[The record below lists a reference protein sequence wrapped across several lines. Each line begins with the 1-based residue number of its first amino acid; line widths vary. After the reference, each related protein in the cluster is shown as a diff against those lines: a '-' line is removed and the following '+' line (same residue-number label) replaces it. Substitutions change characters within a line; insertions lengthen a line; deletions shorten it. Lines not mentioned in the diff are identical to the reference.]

1 MALIFCSMQVKNRP
15 FLLSP
20 AAKDYIWGGTRL
32 REEYN
37 KHIDVTPLAE
47 TWECSTH
54 PDGPSRVA
62 SGVFAGEKLVDVL
75 RAHPEFIG
83 THPKTDGE
91 GGLPVLIKFIDA
103 ARDLSVQVHP
113 SDEYARTHEHGQLG
127 KTEMWYVLEAAPGA
141 SLVYGFRQDLTR
153 AMLAAS
159 LEDDTVER
167 YLQKVEIH
175 RGDVFLIESGTV
187 HAIGAGAMIV
197 EIQECS
203 NLTYRMY
210 DYHRLGKDGKPRE
223 LHIAKALDVVDLRR
237 KPLPEQLQREREE
250 HDGYSVELLEQC
262 KYFRTERLRLDT
274 VQSGKEPSQSEAAC
288 SVEGTSTQDMPVD
301 AHEKTVDNT
310 SADMTQDESSRWT
323 KGKKAVDAVRFST
336 GPESFEVLLC
346 VDGSGTLSGEDVE
359 LSFRKGDCIFVPADS
374 IGLEIRGQSELL
386 KVTC

>member
-37 KHIDVTPLAE
+37 KPIDVTPLAE

-62 SGVFAGEKLVDVL
+62 SGAFAGEKLVDVL

-159 LEDDTVER
+159 LEDDTVEK

-197 EIQECS
+197 EIQESS

-210 DYHRLGKDGKPRE
+210 DYHRLGKDGRPRE
-223 LHIAKALDVVDLRR
+223 LHIAKALDVVDLRQ
-237 KPLPEQLQREREE
+237 KPLPEQLQRACEE

-262 KYFRTERLRLDT
+262 KYFRTERIHLDT
-274 VQSGKEPSQSEAAC
+274 LLSEKQPASGV
-288 SVEGTSTQDMPVD
+288 SVSSVQDMPVD
-301 AHEKTVDNT
+301 AHEKTVDNA
-310 SADMTQDESSRWT
+310 SAEMSQDASSRWMT
-323 KGKKAVDAVRFST
+323 DEKAVEAVRFST
-336 GPESFEVLLC
+336 GPDSFEVLLC
-346 VDGSGTLSGEDVE
+346 VDGSGTLRGEDVE

-374 IGLEIRGQSELL
+374 IGLEISGTSELL

>member
-1 MALIFCSMQVKNRP
+1 MALIFCSMRDGNRP

-62 SGVFAGEKLVDVL
+62 SGAFAGEKLVDVL

-159 LEDDTVER
+159 LEDDTVEK

-197 EIQECS
+197 EIQESS

-210 DYHRLGKDGKPRE
+210 DYHRLGKDGRPRE
-223 LHIAKALDVVDLRR
+223 LHIAKALDVVDLRQ
-237 KPLPEQLQREREE
+237 KPLPEQLQRACEE

-262 KYFRTERLRLDT
+262 KYFRKERIHLDT
-274 VQSGKEPSQSEAAC
+274 LLSEKQPASDV
-288 SVEGTSTQDMPVD
+288 SVSSVQDMPVD
-301 AHEKTVDNT
+301 AHEKTVDNA
-310 SADMTQDESSRWT
+310 SAEMSQDASSRWIT
-323 KGKKAVDAVRFST
+323 DEKAVEAVRFST
-336 GPESFEVLLC
+336 GPDSFEVLLC
-346 VDGSGTLSGEDVE
+346 VDGSGTLRGEDVE

-374 IGLEIRGQSELL
+374 IGLEISGTSELL

>member
-62 SGVFAGEKLVDVL
+62 SGVFTGEKLVDVL

-159 LEDDTVER
+159 LEDDTVEQ

-197 EIQECS
+197 EIQESS

-210 DYHRLGKDGKPRE
+210 DYHRLGKDGRPRE

-237 KPLPEQLQREREE
+237 KPLPEHLQREREE

-262 KYFRTERLRLDT
+262 KYFRTERIHLDT
-274 VQSGKEPSQSEAAC
+274 LRSEQQPTSGASAPAAQEA
-288 SVEGTSTQDMPVD
+288 PVD
-301 AHEKTVDNT
+301 AQDTHVDNT
-310 SADMTQDESSRWT
+310 SAEKSQDASSRWT
-323 KGKKAVDAVRFST
+323 KGEKTVDAVRFST

>member
-1 MALIFCSMQVKNRP
+1 MALIFCSMRDGNRP

-62 SGVFAGEKLVDVL
+62 SGAFAGEKLVDVL

-153 AMLAAS
+153 PMLAAS
-159 LEDDTVER
+159 LEDDTVEQ

-175 RGDVFLIESGTV
+175 RGDVFMIESGTV

-197 EIQECS
+197 EIQESS

-223 LHIAKALDVVDLRR
+223 LHIAKALDVVDLRQ
-237 KPLPEQLQREREE
+237 KPLPEQLQRACEE

-274 VQSGKEPSQSEAAC
+274 LRDEKQPASASSDAAARK
-288 SVEGTSTQDMPVD
+288 MPVD
-301 AHEKTVDNT
+301 AAETNVDNA
-310 SADMTQDESSRWT
+310 SAEMPQEASAQWMKRAS
-323 KGKKAVDAVRFST
+323 AVKSVAFAT
-336 GPESFEVLLC
+336 GPDSFEVLLC
-346 VDGSGTLSGEDVE
+346 VDGSGTLRGEDVE
-359 LSFRKGDCIFVPADS
+359 ISFCKGDCIFVPADS
-374 IGLEIRGQSELL
+374 IGLEISGQSELL

>member
-1 MALIFCSMQVKNRP
+1 MALIFCSMRDGNRP

-37 KHIDVTPLAE
+37 KNIDITPLAE

-62 SGVFAGEKLVDVL
+62 SGAFAGEKLVDVL

-159 LEDDTVER
+159 LEDDTVEQ

-197 EIQECS
+197 EIQESS

-223 LHIAKALDVVDLRR
+223 LHIAKALDVVDLRQ
-237 KPLPEQLQREREE
+237 KPLPEQLQRTCEQRE
-250 HDGYSVELLEQC
+250 GYSVELLEQC

-274 VQSGKEPSQSEAAC
+274 LRDKKQQASASSDAA
-288 SVEGTSTQDMPVD
+288 TRKMPVD
-301 AHEKTVDNT
+301 AAETNVDNASAEMPQEASAQWTKRT
-310 SADMTQDESSRWT
+310 SAVKSV
-323 KGKKAVDAVRFST
+323 AFAT

-346 VDGSGTLSGEDVE
+346 VDGSGTLRSKDVE

-374 IGLEIRGQSELL
+374 IGLEISGQSELL

>member
-62 SGVFAGEKLVDVL
+62 SGAFAGEKLVDVL

-159 LEDDTVER
+159 LEDDTVEK

-197 EIQECS
+197 EIQESS

-210 DYHRLGKDGKPRE
+210 DYHRLGKDGRPRE
-223 LHIAKALDVVDLRR
+223 LHIAKALDVVDLRQ
-237 KPLPEQLQREREE
+237 KPLPEQLQRACEE

-262 KYFRTERLRLDT
+262 KYFRTERIHLDT
-274 VQSGKEPSQSEAAC
+274 LLSEKQPASGV
-288 SVEGTSTQDMPVD
+288 SVSSVQDMPVD
-301 AHEKTVDNT
+301 AHEKTVDNA
-310 SADMTQDESSRWT
+310 SAEMSQDASSRWMT
-323 KGKKAVDAVRFST
+323 DEKAVEAVRFST
-336 GPESFEVLLC
+336 GPDSFEVLLC
-346 VDGSGTLSGEDVE
+346 VDGSGTLRGEDVE

-374 IGLEIRGQSELL
+374 IDLEISGTSELL

>member
-1 MALIFCSMQVKNRP
+1 MALIFCSMRDGNRP

-62 SGVFAGEKLVDVL
+62 SGAFAGEKLVDVL

-127 KTEMWYVLEAAPGA
+127 KTEMWYVLEATPGA
-141 SLVYGFRQDLTR
+141 SLVYGFRQNLTR
-153 AMLAAS
+153 ALLAAS
-159 LEDDTVER
+159 LEDDTVEQ

-197 EIQECS
+197 EIQESS

-223 LHIAKALDVVDLRR
+223 LHIAKALDVVDLRQ
-237 KPLPEQLQREREE
+237 KPLPEQLQRACEE

-262 KYFRTERLRLDT
+262 KYFRTERIHLDT
-274 VQSGKEPSQSEAAC
+274 LLSEKQPASGASDPAA
-288 SVEGTSTQDMPVD
+288 QDMPVD
-301 AHEKTVDNT
+301 TQGTNVDNA
-310 SADMTQDESSRWT
+310 SEEMPQEASSRWT
-323 KGKKAVDAVRFST
+323 TGEKAVEAVRFST
-336 GPESFEVLLC
+336 GSESFEVLLW
-346 VDGSGTLSGEDVE
+346 VDGSGTLRGEDVE

-386 KVTC
+386 KVTS

>member
-1 MALIFCSMQVKNRP
+1 MALIFCSMRDGNRP

-62 SGVFAGEKLVDVL
+62 SGAFAGEKLVDVL

-159 LEDDTVER
+159 LEDDTVEK

-197 EIQECS
+197 EIQESS

-210 DYHRLGKDGKPRE
+210 DYHRLGKDGRPRE
-223 LHIAKALDVVDLRR
+223 LHIAKALDVVDLRQ
-237 KPLPEQLQREREE
+237 KPLPEQLQRACEE

-262 KYFRTERLRLDT
+262 KYFRTERIHLDT
-274 VQSGKEPSQSEAAC
+274 LLSEKQPASGV
-288 SVEGTSTQDMPVD
+288 SVSSVQDMPVD
-301 AHEKTVDNT
+301 AHEKTVDNA
-310 SADMTQDESSRWT
+310 SAEMSQDASSRWMT
-323 KGKKAVDAVRFST
+323 DEKAVEAVRFST

-346 VDGSGTLSGEDVE
+346 VDGSGTLRGEDVE

-374 IGLEIRGQSELL
+374 IDLEISGTSELL

>member
-1 MALIFCSMQVKNRP
+1 MALIFCSMRDGNRP

-62 SGVFAGEKLVDVL
+62 SGAFAGEKLVDVL

-127 KTEMWYVLEAAPGA
+127 KTEMWYVLEATPGA
-141 SLVYGFRQDLTR
+141 SLVYGFRQNLTR
-153 AMLAAS
+153 ALLAAS
-159 LEDDTVER
+159 LEDDTVEQ

-197 EIQECS
+197 EIQESS

-223 LHIAKALDVVDLRR
+223 LHIAKALDVVDLRQ
-237 KPLPEQLQREREE
+237 KPLPEQLQRACEE

-262 KYFRTERLRLDT
+262 KYFRTERIHLDT
-274 VQSGKEPSQSEAAC
+274 LLSEKQPASGASDPAA
-288 SVEGTSTQDMPVD
+288 QDMPVD
-301 AHEKTVDNT
+301 TQGTNVDNA
-310 SADMTQDESSRWT
+310 SEEMPQEASSRWT
-323 KGKKAVDAVRFST
+323 TGEKAVEAVRFST
-336 GPESFEVLLC
+336 GSESFEVLLW
-346 VDGSGTLSGEDVE
+346 VDGSGTLRGEDVE

>member
-62 SGVFAGEKLVDVL
+62 SGAFAGEKLVDVL
-75 RAHPEFIG
+75 RAHPELIG

-159 LEDDTVER
+159 LEDDTVEQ

-197 EIQECS
+197 EIQESS

-223 LHIAKALDVVDLRR
+223 LHIAKALDVVDLRQ
-237 KPLPEQLQREREE
+237 KPLPEQLQRAREE

-262 KYFRTERLRLDT
+262 KYFRTERLRLET
-274 VQSGKEPSQSEAAC
+274 MQSGGQPGQVGSVTAAQ
-288 SVEGTSTQDMPVD
+288 EMPVD
-301 AHEKTVDNT
+301 AHEINVDNT
-310 SADMTQDESSRWT
+310 SADMPQDASSRWT
-323 KGKKAVDAVRFST
+323 TGEKAVEAVRFST
-336 GPESFEVLLC
+336 GPASFEVLLC

>member
-37 KHIDVTPLAE
+37 KHIDLTPLAE

-159 LEDDTVER
+159 LEDDTVEQ

-197 EIQECS
+197 EIQESS

-301 AHEKTVDNT
+301 AHEKTVDNA
-310 SADMTQDESSRWT
+310 SVEMPQEASSRWPT
-323 KGKKAVDAVRFST
+323 GEKAVEAVRFST
-336 GPESFEVLLC
+336 GPTSFEVLLC

>member
-1 MALIFCSMQVKNRP
+1 MALIFCSMRDGNRP

-62 SGVFAGEKLVDVL
+62 SGAFAGEKLVDVL

-159 LEDDTVER
+159 LEDDTVEQ

-197 EIQECS
+197 EIQESS

-223 LHIAKALDVVDLRR
+223 LHIAKALDVVDLRQ
-237 KPLPEQLQREREE
+237 KPLPEQLQRACEQ

-262 KYFRTERLRLDT
+262 KYFRTERIHLDT
-274 VQSGKEPSQSEAAC
+274 LQGEKQPASGLSCAAARK
-288 SVEGTSTQDMPVD
+288 MPVD
-301 AHEKTVDNT
+301 AAETNVDNA
-310 SADMTQDESSRWT
+310 SAEMPQEASAQWMKRAS
-323 KGKKAVDAVRFST
+323 AVKSVAFAT
-336 GPESFEVLLC
+336 GSESFEVLLC
-346 VDGSGTLSGEDVE
+346 VDGSGTLRGEGVE

-374 IGLEIRGQSELL
+374 IGLEISGQSELL

>member
-1 MALIFCSMQVKNRP
+1 MALIFCSMRDGNRP

-37 KHIDVTPLAE
+37 KHIDVTSLAE

-62 SGVFAGEKLVDVL
+62 SGAFAGEKLVDVL

-153 AMLAAS
+153 ALLAAS
-159 LEDDTVER
+159 LEDDTVEQ

-197 EIQECS
+197 EIQESS

-223 LHIAKALDVVDLRR
+223 LHIAKALDVVDLRQ
-237 KPLPEQLQREREE
+237 KPLPEQLQRACEE

-262 KYFRTERLRLDT
+262 KYFRTERIHLDT
-274 VQSGKEPSQSEAAC
+274 LLSEKQPASGASAPAA
-288 SVEGTSTQDMPVD
+288 QDMPVD
-301 AHEKTVDNT
+301 TQETNVDNA
-310 SADMTQDESSRWT
+310 SAEMPQEASSRWT
-323 KGKKAVDAVRFST
+323 TGEKAVEAVRFST
-336 GPESFEVLLC
+336 GPSSFEVLLC

-359 LSFRKGDCIFVPADS
+359 ISFRKGDCIFVPADS